1 MKKILLILL
10 SFFITQYIFSQG
22 CTVTGSSPSDTIVC
36 GERVLLS
43 AFGQAQGN
51 ALLSENFN
59 TGSYGPGWAST
70 QQAMWNNP
78 CSPGGV
84 DGTTH
89 VWMGNSGP
97 VPRVLTTTSFNLSS
111 CAVAGVTICFD
122 MLFATQGNSAPC
134 EGPDEPQEGIFLQ
147 YSIDNGAT
155 WININYF
162 DPNGGNDPQLI
173 NWNNW
178 CFPVPLAALTAN
190 TKFRWFQDA
199 DSGADYDHWGIDNV
213 VIYCNDPTYQIVWQH
228 DGYNLGPVGGTDPN
242 AVAPHVTTNY
252 VVTMSNGTNTC
263 YDTVRIVVVNPTIV
277 LNAGNDTVVCNGQ
290 CATLNATA
298 KIIQKPAKTPT
309 YRNQEQATISGAP
322 GFPGFPPFIPAT
334 PGSALLN
341 MDINITNLNQA
352 TVTNGYITSVCIGSL
367 SMLLFAGIDIFDIWL
382 VCPSGDS
389 ILLVK
394 DSTLTG
400 NNLTNTCFVP
410 AGGNITS
417 GASPYTGS
425 FAPNQSFN
433 NLTGC
438 YANGVWSLHFQA
450 IFYGFSL
457 PTGFFNS
464 WSISFNDPEIS
475 YVGNFSW
482 NPTAGMTNP
491 LTLTPTVCPP
501 PTAYTLTVSD
511 TAGCVTLSDVI
522 NVTTQSCC
530 GLSAIISQVQPTCGG
545 TNGSINVT
553 PVPAGTYSYA
563 WSDGPSVLQN
573 RTGLGAGTYTVTIT
587 DVNIPTCTFD
597 TTITLNSNSTLNV
610 LLTNPINPTCAGSN
624 GSITFSLN
632 GGTAPY
638 TITIDTNGTSF
649 TINSPFPI
657 PSTTINTV
665 PAGAVNISVT
675 DALGCTATA
684 NAVLTAPVSC
694 CGFTVSAVLV
704 QPTCGQSNGSVSLT
718 PAGGSGNYTYA
729 WGGGQSTSLIT
740 NVSAATYSVTITDNG
755 FANCFIDTTFT
766 LNSNSS
772 LAVSLTNPVNPTC
785 AGFDGSVT
793 FSLSGGTTPY
803 EIALDTNGNLLNFN
817 SFVPIP
823 ATTINNLGPGQ
834 VNISVTDG
842 LGCVVSA
849 NVVLV
854 APANCCSFN
863 VTAVIAQPACAQ
875 TNGSIALTAVNGSG
889 NYTYAWG
896 GGQNTSILS
905 NVGAGNYLVTITD
918 NAYPN
923 CFIDTTFALNS
934 NSNLVLTLTNPI
946 SPTCGNSDGSFT
958 FSISGGTAPYVLTAD
973 TNGAL
978 FTTLNSPVTTPAT
991 ILANVPA
998 GTFDVS
1004 LADANGCQSNA
1015 TIIVAAPVCCTLQA
1029 NVNVIP
1035 PSCGLS
1041 NASLVVL
1048 VTTAGIPPYTYS
1060 IDGINYQAQNIF
1072 SNVSTGSYD
1081 VITQDVNGC
1090 SDTINSIVPAS
1101 INNLNVTTLVTNVTC
1116 FGANDGTATANPV
1129 GGNLPYSFVWSN
1141 AINTA
1146 TISNLAIGNYSV
1158 TVSDLTNCT
1167 GSAVATITE
1176 PQALAV
1182 SLGNDTTLCIGL
1194 PVMLNAGSG
1203 YSTYLWST
1211 NEITQT
1217 IVPTLAGIYSVIVT
1231 DVNGC
1236 SATDAVNVNFV
1247 PLPLLDLGEDKIAY
1261 EGTYVGLIS
1270 LVNDGATTAGTYNWQ
1285 PDTLLSCITCQN
1297 TVAYASD
1304 TISYTLTFTDTYG
1317 CAVTDNINLFVIPLG
1332 NVYWPNAFTPTGDG
1346 NNDLYLP
1353 FGSGVK
1359 QINWSIFNRWGE
1371 KVFESDNFF
1380 SGWDGT
1386 YKGSPVPMGVYVY
1399 SATAVKM
1406 DNTTKKYK
1414 GSVTL
1419 IR

>member
-1 MKKILLILL
+1 MKKILLALL
-10 SFFITQYIFSQG
+10 VFFAAQNIFSQG

-36 GERVLLS
+36 GERILLS
-43 AFGQAQGN
+43 AFGQAQGT
-51 ALLSENFN
+51 ALLTENFN
-59 TGSYGPGWAST
+59 TGTYGPGWTST

-78 CSPGGV
+78 CSPSGA

-89 VWMGNSGP
+89 IWMGNSGP

-134 EGPDEPQEGIFLQ
+134 EGPDEPQEGVFLQ

-155 WININYF
+155 WIDIHYF

-190 TKFRWFQDA
+190 TRFRWFQDA

-213 VIYCNDPTYQIVWQH
+213 VIYCNDPSYNIVWQH
-228 DGYNLGPVGGTDPN
+228 DGYNLGPVGGTDPT
-242 AVAPHVTTNY
+242 AVAPHTTTSY
-252 VVTMSNGTNTC
+252 VVTMSNGTLTC
-263 YDTVRIVVVNPTIV
+263 RDTVTLVVVNPTIV

-309 YRNQEQATISGAP
+309 YRNQETATITGTP
-322 GFPGFPPFIPAT
+322 GFPGFPPIIPAT
-334 PGSALLN
+334 PGTAFLN
-341 MDINITNLNQA
+341 MDINITNLNLS
-352 TVTNGYITSVCIGSL
+352 TVPNNYITSVCIGSL
-367 SMLLFAGIDIFDIWL
+367 SMFLFSGIEIFDIWL

-410 AGGNITS
+410 AGSNITS
-417 GASPYTGS
+417 ASSPYTGS
-425 FAPNQSFN
+425 FTPNQPFN
-433 NLTGC
+433 NLSGC
-438 YANGVWSLHFQA
+438 DANGVWSLHFQA
-450 IFYGFSL
+450 IFSGFTL
-457 PTGFFNS
+457 PTGNFNS
-464 WSISFNDPEIS
+464 WTISFNDPEIS

-511 TAGCVTLSDVI
+511 TAGCVTQNDVI
-522 NVTTQSCC
+522 NVTTQACC
-530 GLSAIISQVQPTCGG
+530 GLSAAVTQVQPTCGG

-553 PVPAGTYSYA
+553 PVPVGTYSYA

-587 DVNIPTCTFD
+587 DVNVPTCTFD

-610 LLTNPINPTCAGSN
+610 SLTNSINPTCAGSN
-624 GSITFSLN
+624 GSITFSLS

-657 PSTTINTV
+657 PSTTISTVPAGAVNISVTDALGCTATASAVLTAPVNCCGFTVSAVLVQPTCGQNNGSVSLTPAGGSGGYTYAWGGGQNTSSVTSVGAATYSVTITDIGFVNCFIDTMFTLNSNSTLNVSLTNPVNPTCAGSDGSISFSLSGGTAPYTITIDTNGTSFTINSPVPIPSTTINTV

-675 DALGCTATA
+675 DALGCTATT
-684 NAVLTAPVSC
+684 NAA
-694 CGFTVSAVLV
+694 
-704 QPTCGQSNGSVSLT
+704 
-718 PAGGSGNYTYA
+718 
-729 WGGGQSTSLIT
+729 
-740 NVSAATYSVTITDNG
+740 
-755 FANCFIDTTFT
+755 
-766 LNSNSS
+766 
-772 LAVSLTNPVNPTC
+772 
-785 AGFDGSVT
+785 
-793 FSLSGGTTPY
+793 
-803 EIALDTNGNLLNFN
+803 
-817 SFVPIP
+817 
-823 ATTINNLGPGQ
+823 
-834 VNISVTDG
+834 
-842 LGCVVSA
+842 
-849 NVVLV
+849 LV
-854 APANCCSFN
+854 APANCCTFTIS
-863 VTAVIAQPACAQ
+863 AVLAQPACAQ
-875 TNGSIALTAVNGSG
+875 TNGSIAITTANGSG

-896 GGQNTSILS
+896 GGQNTSTVTTL
-905 NVGAGNYLVTITD
+905 GAGNYLVTITD
-918 NAYPN
+918 NAYAN
-923 CFIDTTFALNS
+923 CFIDTSFSLSNPNAPVINNIAVVDETCNGNDGSVTITASGGTGALSILWS
-934 NSNLVLTLTNPI
+934 NSAVTFTLLNMAAGTYGFTVTDAAGCAAAGTATVNPATGCCFLQTAVTLI
-946 SPTCGNSDGSFT
+946 PPTCGLNNAT
-958 FSISGGTAPYVLTAD
+958 LTV
-973 TNGAL
+973 N
-978 FTTLNSPVTTPAT
+978 
-991 ILANVPA
+991 I
-998 GTFDVS
+998 S
-1004 LADANGCQSNA
+1004 LAG
-1015 TIIVAAPVCCTLQA
+1015 V
-1029 NVNVIP
+1029 
-1035 PSCGLS
+1035 
-1041 NASLVVL
+1041 
-1048 VTTAGIPPYTYS
+1048 PPYTYS
-1060 IDGINYQAQNIF
+1060 IDGINYQGQNIF
-1072 SNVSTGSYD
+1072 NNVATGNYD
-1081 VITQDVNGC
+1081 VITRDVNGC
-1090 SDTINSIVPAS
+1090 SDTVTSVVPAS
-1101 INNLNVTTLVTNVTC
+1101 INNLNVTTLATNVTC
-1116 FGANDGTATANPV
+1116 FGANDGTATANPL

-1141 AINTA
+1141 AGNTV
-1146 TISNLAIGNYSV
+1146 TISNLAAGNYSV
-1158 TVSDLTNCT
+1158 TVTDLTNCT
-1167 GSAVATITE
+1167 GTATANITE
-1176 PQALAV
+1176 PQPLTV

-1194 PVMLNAGSG
+1194 PVMLDAGNG

-1217 IVPTLAGIYSVIVT
+1217 IVPTLAGIYSVVVT

-1236 SATDAVNVNFV
+1236 SAIDAVNVNFV

-1285 PDTLLSCITCQN
+1285 PDTLLSCIACQN

-1304 TISYTLTFTDTYG
+1304 TITYTLTFTDNYG
-1317 CAVTDNINLFVIPLG
+1317 CAATDNINLFVIPVG

-1346 NNDLYLP
+1346 NNDVYLP

-1371 KVFESDNFF
+1371 RVFESDNFY
-1380 SGWDGT
+1380 SGWDGN
-1386 YKGSPVPMGVYVY
+1386 YKGAPLPVGVYVY

-1406 DNTTKKYK
+1406 DNNTKKYK